1 MTQTLSIENLNPT
14 TARLTGFAILKIKVL
29 CQDQYPGSAENPSMT
44 IETHPQPVI
53 LYPESDGQPM
63 TESDPTR
70 DYLIY
75 AVEVL
80 RQYFQS
86 RQQVYVS
93 GNLFIYYRE
102 GDPKAVVSPDVF
114 VIFGVSKRQRRSY
127 KTWQEG
133 GKLPSFILE
142 ITSRTT
148 RKQDE
153 TEKPALYAQLGVQEY
168 FQYDP
173 TGDYLNP
180 QLKGYRLRQG
190 VYEAIAPATPAEQG
204 GAIRSEVLGLDLRLV
219 DPSFPVAA
227 AAPGL
232 MSVAKALR
240 FFDPQTGEKLLNYAE
255 AEQARQQAEQ
265 ARQQAEQA
273 LSEME
278 QAQINAAARLLQRG
292 LPPEEVAEIL
302 ELPLATVLALGE
314 P

>member
-1 MTQTLSIENLNPT
+1 MT
-14 TARLTGFAILKIKVL
+14 V
-29 CQDQYPGSAENPSMT
+29 D
-44 IETHPQPVI
+44 THPKPWGM

-63 TESDPTR
+63 TESDLTR

-75 AVEVL
+75 AIEVL

-180 QLKGYRLRQG
+180 QLKGYRLQRG
-190 VYEAIAPATPAEQG
+190 GYEAITPSTPPEHG
-204 GAIRSEVLGLDLRLV
+204 GALRSEVLGLDLRLV
-219 DPSFPVAA
+219 DPGFPVVA

-240 FFDPQTGEKLLNYAE
+240 FFDPQTGEKLLSYAE

-273 LSEME
+273 LGDSE
-278 QAQINAAARLLQRG
+278 QAQINAATRLLQRG
-292 LPPEEVAEIL
+292 LPPEDVADIL
-302 ELPLATVLALGE
+302 ALPLAMVLALTE
-314 P
+314 PTA